1 MELDDT
7 GCLADAVSLPPV
19 SCCWKP
25 PLDYLTSLCMLQ
37 RLAVSRQA
45 LVALHI
51 TSGGMLV
58 PKDEIVMMMCD
69 GSIVGPTS
77 STTNLRNQ

>member
-45 LVALHI
+45 LVAAYNVRQHCV
-51 TSGGMLV
+51 TSV
-58 PKDEIVMMMCD
+58 
-69 GSIVGPTS
+69 S
-77 STTNLRNQ
+77 SCLGLGLGAQA